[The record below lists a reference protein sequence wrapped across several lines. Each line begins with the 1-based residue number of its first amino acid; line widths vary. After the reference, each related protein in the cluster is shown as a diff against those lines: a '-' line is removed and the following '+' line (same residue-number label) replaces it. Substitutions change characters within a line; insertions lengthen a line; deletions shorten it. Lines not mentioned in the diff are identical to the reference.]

1 MSDALKL
8 VVLGGSGAFTP
19 ELAYALT
26 TWREGRPPLRLVLH
40 GRDAAKLARV
50 QAACRKVVAGQDPS
64 IAVEIETDSRR
75 ALEGAGHVINQVRVG
90 GLAARASDETFPH
103 ELGLPGEETVGA
115 GGFANALR
123 TVPVALRQ
131 AAEIL
136 EVAPHATLINLTNPA
151 SIVGQAFSRA
161 GLRRVIGV
169 CDGPYTLQENVA
181 ALVGRA
187 ASDLSISYAGVN
199 HFGWVLAV
207 RDGAQDLLPL
217 ALQRAADLP
226 KNEIDPQI
234 MQAGGAIPNPY
245 LRYLYHPERILA
257 AQRGKQARGA
267 QLQAVEAELLDEY
280 ARQDGAG
287 RPEALARR
295 GAVWYHKVIVPVL
308 DALVNDRRAVHVV
321 NVRNG
326 TLWPWLPPETAV
338 EVSAVVGRDGAR
350 PLAIEV
356 AQPELRSLLI
366 AFATYEQLA
375 VEAIIS
381 GSRDT
386 ALRALL
392 ANPFIPTADQA
403 EALLERVWPDGFPRE
418 IEA

>member
-1 MSDALKL
+1 VSDALKL

-19 ELAYALT
+19 ELAYALA
-26 TWREGRPPLRLVLH
+26 TWQEGRPPLRLLLH
-40 GRDAAKLARV
+40 GRDAAKLAKV
-50 QAACRKVVAGQDPS
+50 QAACRKVVAGQDPP
-64 IAVEIETDSRR
+64 IVVEIETDSRR
-75 ALEGAGHVINQVRVG
+75 ALNGADHIVNQVRVG
-90 GLAARASDETFPH
+90 GLAARAYDETFPH
-103 ELGLPGEETVGA
+103 EFGLPGEETVGA

-136 EVAPHATLINLTNPA
+136 EVAPGATLINLTNPA
-151 SIVGQAFSRA
+151 SIVGQAFTRA

-181 ALVGRA
+181 ALLGLRSA
-187 ASDLSISYAGVN
+187 DLSIGYAGIN
-199 HFGWVLAV
+199 HFGWMLAV
-207 RDGAQDLLPL
+207 HDGTRDLLPL
-217 ALQRAADLP
+217 ALQRAAELP
-226 KNEIDPQI
+226 RNEIDPRI
-234 MQAGGAIPNPY
+234 MQACGAIPNPY
-245 LRYLYHPERILA
+245 FRYLYHPERILV

-287 RPEALARR
+287 RPEALAKR
-295 GAVWYHKVIVPVL
+295 GAVWYHKVLVPVL
-308 DALVNDRRAVHVV
+308 DALVNDRRAVHIV

-338 EVSAVVGRDGAR
+338 EVCAVVGRDGAQA
-350 PLAIEV
+350 LAIDMV
-356 AQPELRSLLI
+356 QPELRALLI
-366 AFATYEQLA
+366 AFASYEQLA

-403 EALLERVWPDGFPRE
+403 EALLERVWPDGFPRDTE
-418 IEA
+418 S

>member
-1 MSDALKL
+1 VSEALKL

-26 TWREGRPPLRLVLH
+26 AWQEGRPPLRLVLH
-40 GRDAAKLARV
+40 GRDAAKLASV
-50 QAACRKVVAGQDPS
+50 QAACRKVVDGQDPPIS
-64 IAVEIETDSRR
+64 VEIEEDSRR
-75 ALEGAGHVINQVRVG
+75 ALEGAGHIVNQVRVG
-90 GLAARASDETFPH
+90 GLAARAFDETFPH
-103 ELGLPGEETVGA
+103 DLGLPGEETVGA

-136 EVAPHATLINLTNPA
+136 EVAPGATVINLTNPA
-151 SIVGQAFSRA
+151 SIVGQAFTRA

-181 ALVGRA
+181 ALLERRPA
-187 ASDLSISYAGVN
+187 DLSIGYAGIN
-199 HFGWVLAV
+199 HFGWIVEI
-207 RDGAQDLLPL
+207 RDGAGDLLPL
-217 ALQRAADLP
+217 ALQRAANLLR
-226 KNEIDPQI
+226 NEIDPRI
-234 MQAGGAIPNPY
+234 IQACGAIPNPY
-245 LRYLYHPERILA
+245 LRYLYYPERILA

-267 QLQAVEAELLDEY
+267 ELQAVQAELLDEY
-280 ARQDGAG
+280 ARPDGAG

-295 GAVWYHKVIVPVL
+295 GAVWYHKVLVPVL

-338 EVSAVVGRDGAR
+338 EVPAVVGCDGAR
-350 PLAIEV
+350 PLAIDV
-356 AQPELRSLLI
+356 AQPELRALLI
-366 AFATYEQLA
+366 AFAGYEQLA

-381 GSRDT
+381 GSRAT

-392 ANPFIPTADQA
+392 ANPFIPTAGQA
-403 EALLERVWPDGFPRE
+403 EALLERVWPDGFPRDVE
-418 IEA
+418 S

>member
-1 MSDALKL
+1 VSEALKL

-26 TWREGRPPLRLVLH
+26 AWQVGRPPLRLVLH
-40 GRDAAKLARV
+40 GRDAAKLASV
-50 QAACRKVVAGQDPS
+50 QAACRKVVAGQDPPIS
-64 IAVEIETDSRR
+64 LEIETDSRR
-75 ALEGAGHVINQVRVG
+75 ALEGAGHIVNQVRVG
-90 GLAARASDETFPH
+90 GLAARAFDETFPH
-103 ELGLPGEETVGA
+103 DLGLAGEETVGA

-136 EVAPHATLINLTNPA
+136 EVAPGATVINLTNPA
-151 SIVGQAFSRA
+151 SIVGQAFTRA

-181 ALVGRA
+181 ALLERRPA
-187 ASDLSISYAGVN
+187 DLSIGYAGIN
-199 HFGWVLAV
+199 HFGWIVEV
-207 RDGAQDLLPL
+207 RDGARDLLPL

-226 KNEIDPQI
+226 RNEIDPRI
-234 MQAGGAIPNPY
+234 MQACGAIPNPY
-245 LRYLYHPERILA
+245 LRYLYYPERILA

-267 QLQAVEAELLDEY
+267 ELQAVQAELLDEY
-280 ARQDGAG
+280 ARPDGSG

-295 GAVWYHKVIVPVL
+295 GAVWYHKVLVPVL
-308 DALVNDRRAVHVV
+308 DALVNDRHAVHVV

-338 EVSAVVGRDGAR
+338 EVPAVVGRDGAR
-350 PLAIEV
+350 PLAIDV
-356 AQPELRSLLI
+356 AQPELRALLI
-366 AFATYEQLA
+366 AFAGYEQLA

-381 GSRDT
+381 GSRAT

-403 EALLERVWPDGFPRE
+403 EALLERVWPDGFPRDVE
-418 IEA
+418 S